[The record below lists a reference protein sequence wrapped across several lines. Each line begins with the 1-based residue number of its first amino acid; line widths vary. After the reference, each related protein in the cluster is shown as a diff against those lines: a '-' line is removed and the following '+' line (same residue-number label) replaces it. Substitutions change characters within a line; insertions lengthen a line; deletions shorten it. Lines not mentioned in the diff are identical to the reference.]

1 MKCYLC
7 RKAFKEGDKVLPIA
21 TYVTDERRGDF
32 VSNVYEY
39 VHVFHLKVA
48 VERPAPVLAAS
59 GSSYVFPHQVRV
71 SPYTAQQLADMDDD

>member
-21 TYVTDERRGDF
+21 TYVTNEKRGDF

-39 VHVFHLKVA
+39 VHVFHLKAA
-48 VERPAPVLAAS
+48 VERSVPAAS

-71 SPYTAQQLADMDDD
+71 SRYTAQQLADMDDD